1 MNWLE
6 LCTCARSFKFFH
18 QRVVKYKIKAH
29 FLGGSATTLQMITTQ
44 QPFYNIES
52 AFIVHSNVQTILQL
66 EVRKLYTE
74 SGHRFIVVFLW
85 PVKNAK
91 LEEGVTRKFRWA
103 RFKIVVSSKQISTNE
118 DKFHFKPVSL
128 FSWLFWFK
136 L

>member
-29 FLGGSATTLQMITTQ
+29 FLGGSTPTLQMIATQ

-66 EVRKLYTE
+66 EVRKLYTG
-74 SGHRFIVVFLW
+74 SGHRFIVVFLLTSE
-85 PVKNAK
+85 KCKAGRRCDAK
-91 LEEGVTRKFRWA
+91 
-103 RFKIVVSSKQISTNE
+103 I
-118 DKFHFKPVSL
+118 
-128 FSWLFWFK
+128 
-136 L
+136 